1 MELKRSCWSCLAAS
15 PPPPASIRLGEGGD
29 DDDAIIPLGGEEA
42 PRGLNG
48 DPTAF
53 LAGDLTDALRFDG
66 LSIHLDGA
74 AAAVLAEAAA
84 ATAASC
90 RFLRCRSCLRAA
102 FECSSSR
109 LL

>member
-15 PPPPASIRLGEGGD
+15 PPPPASIRLGEGG
-29 DDDAIIPLGGEEA
+29 DDAIIPLGGEEA

-90 RFLRCRSCLRAA
+90 RFLRCRSCLRAS
-102 FECSSSR
+102 FECSSPK